1 MDRRI
6 VAITVAC
13 LLGGYQ
19 SWTRLSAY
27 AADGLTFREWVL
39 GILAGIA
46 IGGGGGLLGYYAL
59 RWVDRRFFEDDGDEI

>member
-6 VAITVAC
+6 RAITVAC
-13 LLGGYQ
+13 LVGAYQ
-19 SWTRLSAY
+19 SWTRLSGY

-46 IGGGGGLLGYYAL
+46 IGGAGGFAGYHAM
-59 RWVDRRFFEDDGDEI
+59 RCVDRRFFGDDSDER